1 MSAVVVAIL
10 RLCIIYLDLIAI
22 ADCNPWVIAKV
33 RKAHEH
39 PELSSLL
46 DAFQSSLRIKSR
58 NLFLEYHKSP
68 IPPSE
73 TIVP

>member
-1 MSAVVVAIL
+1 M
-10 RLCIIYLDLIAI
+10 
-22 ADCNPWVIAKV
+22 NT
-33 RKAHEH
+33 

-73 TIVP
+73 TIVPSLIVNLPGPHICQPSREVPSKRT